1 MIHINIE
8 KNTPWLYVAW
18 LFVTWSFYV
27 AFFYP
32 LLQTD
37 TSFKDKLIHESIR
50 FLLFIAPIFGLI
62 YLTRIYKYFSF
73 GFFVFSFKIIR
84 LGLLIGVLYMAGLL
98 IVGTTLQG
106 LRIELPETWMVIF
119 IGFSVATI
127 VEELTFRSYLLQAF
141 SNKGKIYSIGLSSC
155 LFVAIHYPG
164 WILLGMQ
171 QNLAAW
177 VTTSLG
183 ILLLGCIAGVLFLK
197 TKSIWPGVIVHA
209 CHNIGSALI
218 K

>member
-1 MIHINIE
+1 MIRINIE
-8 KNTPWLYVAW
+8 KHSPWLYVVW

-37 TSFKDKLIHESIR
+37 TSVKDKLIHESIR
-50 FLLFIAPIFGLI
+50 LLLFIAPIFGLI
-62 YLTRIYKYFSF
+62 YLTRVYKCFSF
-73 GFFVFSFKIIR
+73 GFFVFSLKTIG

-106 LRIELPETWMVIF
+106 LRIELPETWKVVF

-127 VEELTFRSYLLQAF
+127 VEELTFRSYFLQVF
-141 SNKGKIYSIGLSSC
+141 SNKGKIYSIAMSSC

-164 WILLGMQ
+164 WILLGMH
-171 QNLAAW
+171 QNFVAW

-183 ILLLGCIAGVLFLK
+183 ILILGCIAGVLFLK
-197 TKSIWPGVIVHA
+197 TRSIWPGVIVHA